1 MLGPSYGIPWDDYNP
16 TRDTDGAVRSY
27 CRSLDQHGFEHIVLV
42 AAHGGNFAPVN
53 TVAPEI
59 AREIEANVIALADL
73 NDLMTLQNQGLRK
86 AGVEYQEPVIHAGAA
101 ETAIVLAINEGLVRT
116 DELEIGHEGEIFVSR
131 LLSEGFKAITENG
144 VLGDP
149 HEGTTEAGEAILE
162 QVAAAYVERI
172 ETERAAVS
180 NAR

>member
-1 MLGPSYGIPWDDYNP
+1 M
-16 TRDTDGAVRSY
+16 
-27 CRSLDQHGFEHIVLV
+27 
-42 AAHGGNFAPVN
+42 
-53 TVAPEI
+53 
-59 AREIEANVIALADL
+59 
-73 NDLMTLQNQGLRK
+73 
-86 AGVEYQEPVIHAGAA
+86 IHAGAA

-131 LLSEGFKAITENG
+131 LLSEGFKAITENS